1 MEKTKRTD
9 KTIIA
14 SMERLRKNFI
24 IITSATFIYGALA
37 KINPIC
43 SAGIL
48 ITILTA
54 KKARRIYFHAR
65 AIESSTRNG
74 HIFLGRA
81 KGMIMATIIRG
92 KINFMS
98 GDLNESKLIISRSI
112 KATIGVEIKLRPHV
126 SFTGNA
132 STQYLTP
139 LLNLDFIQSP
149 NLHAHSDI
157 VPTGHIQLQKP
168 L

>member
-1 MEKTKRTD
+1 
-9 KTIIA
+9 
-14 SMERLRKNFI
+14 
-24 IITSATFIYGALA
+24 
-37 KINPIC
+37 
-43 SAGIL
+43 
-48 ITILTA
+48 
-54 KKARRIYFHAR
+54 
-65 AIESSTRNG
+65 
-74 HIFLGRA
+74 
-81 KGMIMATIIRG
+81 MIMATIISG
-92 KINFMS
+92 KINFMF
-98 GDLNESKLIISRSI
+98 GDLNEAKLIISRSI

-132 STQYLTP
+132 SIQYLTP